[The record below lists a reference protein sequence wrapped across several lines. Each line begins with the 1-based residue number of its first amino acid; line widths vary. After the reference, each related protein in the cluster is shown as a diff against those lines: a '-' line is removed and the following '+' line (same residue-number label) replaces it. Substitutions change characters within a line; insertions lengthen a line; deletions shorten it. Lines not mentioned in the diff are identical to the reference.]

1 MFLPTIC
8 SAYNE
13 TLKLLL
19 ILSTLCINLIV
30 GHLQTAPLINLVVDH
45 LLFVTLFLVSFLVE
59 PQCVR
64 NNRCGESA
72 PRINLVTGHLLLVPL
87 FVTIEIC
94 VSISFESLMN
104 LVTLRVTK
112 ILIKV
117 ISK

>member
-1 MFLPTIC
+1 
-8 SAYNE
+8 
-13 TLKLLL
+13 
-19 ILSTLCINLIV
+19 
-30 GHLQTAPLINLVVDH
+30 
-45 LLFVTLFLVSFLVE
+45 
-59 PQCVR
+59 VR